1 MPDLAEIKARTR
13 RAIHGRLAVPALYY
27 PNGSLDD
34 PADPPVE
41 GITVRWHNKIDTT
54 GDLDG
59 SYGSVI
65 EGIDR
70 LIFLRSNIADV
81 NAARVLA
88 DPDAELISLRRGALV
103 EIAGYQDAL
112 FHLDSEEPADGPEEI
127 AWVVAR
133 QRT

>member
-1 MPDLAEIKARTR
+1 MPDLVEIKARTR
-13 RAIHGRLAVPALYY
+13 RAIHGRLAVSALYY
-27 PNGSLDD
+27 PGGSLDD
-34 PADPPVE
+34 PADPAVE

-70 LIFLRSNIADV
+70 LIFSQTNLDEV
-81 NAARVLA
+81 NAERIENDL
-88 DPDAELISLRRGALV
+88 DPISLARGALV
-103 EIAGYQDAL
+103 EITGYQDAY
-112 FHLDSEEPADGPEEI
+112 FSLDSQEPADGPEEI

>member
-1 MPDLAEIKARTR
+1 MPDLVEIKTRTR

-27 PNGSLDD
+27 PNGSIDDPDD
-34 PADPPVE
+34 PAVT

-70 LIFLRSNIADV
+70 LIFSLSEI
-81 NAARVLA
+81 
-88 DPDAELISLRRGALV
+88 AELNEARGLEDPPLPPITLARGAMV
-103 EIAGYQDAL
+103 EIEGYQDAL
-112 FHLDSEEPADGPEEI
+112 FNLDSLEPADGPEEQ